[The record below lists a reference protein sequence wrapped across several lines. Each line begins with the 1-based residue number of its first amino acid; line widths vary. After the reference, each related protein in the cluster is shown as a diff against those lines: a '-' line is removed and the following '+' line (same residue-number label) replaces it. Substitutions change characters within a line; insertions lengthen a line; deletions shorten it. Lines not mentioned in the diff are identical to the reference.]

1 MPPESRRGGG
11 VQVSVRR
18 SLLGATTAGFA
29 AVIVL
34 HLASPSGRSASALGS
49 TTTTKP
55 SSTTAPTGLRSA
67 VGPSE
72 QFGYGAISVKVTVN
86 GTRVVAVSVAGLQ
99 TAESYSQSLA
109 NQVDPLLTSE
119 AISAQS
125 ANIQSI
131 SGASYT
137 SEGFAQSL
145 QAALGDL
152 GL

>member
-1 MPPESRRGGG
+1 M
-11 VQVSVRR
+11 SVRR

-29 AVIVL
+29 AVITM
-34 HLASPSGRSASALGS
+34 HLTSPSGGPGSALAP
-49 TTTTKP
+49 TTTTGP
-55 SSTTAPTGLRSA
+55 STTEPTGVRSA

-99 TAESYSQSLA
+99 TAESYSQSIA
-109 NQVDPLLTSE
+109 NEAIPVLTSE

-125 ANIQSI
+125 ANIQSV

-137 SEGFAQSL
+137 SAGFAQSL
-145 QAALGDL
+145 QAALGAL
-152 GL
+152 GV